1 MTLPVERPR
10 LILWGSGTPRTLR
23 AHWVLNELG
32 LDYETRPIGSRT
44 GETRTPEY
52 RQLNPKEKVPTL
64 QDGTFTLTESA
75 AIVTYLAEKYG
86 GPIGLIPPAASPE
99 RAVYYEW
106 SYFTMMELD
115 ALSLYV
121 LRRHSGLPDVYG
133 DAPNAVRAA
142 RESFE
147 KQVEVADQKLSLQ
160 GPFILGNTFT
170 GADILLTSCL
180 TWADRYSLPLT
191 ETLLQYRERITS
203 REAYRIAV
211 EANRRPGQG

>member
-1 MTLPVERPR
+1 MTLSVERPR

-23 AHWVLNELG
+23 VHWVLNELG
-32 LDYETRPIGSRT
+32 LDYEIRPIGSRT

-75 AIVTYLAEKYG
+75 AIVNYLAEKYG
-86 GPIGLIPPAASPE
+86 EPIGLIPPAASPE

-133 DAPNAVRAA
+133 EAPNAVRAA

-147 KQVEVADQKLSLQ
+147 KQVQVADQKLGLQ
-160 GPFILGNTFT
+160 GPFILGKTFT

-180 TWADRYSLPLT
+180 TWADIYSLPLT

-203 REAYRIAV
+203 REAYRVAV
-211 EANRRPGQG
+211 DTNRRP